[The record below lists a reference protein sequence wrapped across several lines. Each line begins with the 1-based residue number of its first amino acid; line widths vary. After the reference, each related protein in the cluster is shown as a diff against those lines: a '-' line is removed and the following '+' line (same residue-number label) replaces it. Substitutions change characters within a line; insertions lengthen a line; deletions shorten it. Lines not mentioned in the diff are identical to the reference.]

1 MLGGGGVSGRKAGT
15 HGPARVHQVTL
26 PTTLAARIA
35 AWGEAN
41 GVPRVKGRP
50 NLSGAIAR
58 LAESLPE
65 VTGE

>member
-1 MLGGGGVSGRKAGT
+1 MSRPPSP

-26 PTTLAARIA
+26 PATLAARIA

-58 LAESLPE
+58 WAEGLPE
-65 VTGE
+65 VSGE